1 MYIRRKGIIMRKT
14 FNALDISRKVIA
26 SRVHEGDICIDAT
39 AGRGNDTAYLC
50 GLAGESG
57 KVIAFDIQQEAIDST
72 AKLLE
77 EKGLSSRA
85 ELILGSHTQMD
96 SYAEEGT
103 VSCITF
109 NFGWLPGGDH
119 EVFPRKETSVPAVRQ
134 ALEILRPGGI
144 LTLCLYYGRNNGYQE
159 RDALLELV
167 RGLDHR
173 RFTVMEV
180 SFSNRVNDPPIPIW
194 IVKEG

>member
-1 MYIRRKGIIMRKT
+1 MSRDW
-14 FNALDISRKVIA
+14 NALGVTHRFLADHVKPGSFAV
-26 SRVHEGDICIDAT
+26 DAT
-39 AGRGNDTAYLC
+39 AGNGGDTAFLC
-50 GLAGESG
+50 RLVGEGGRVLAMDIQPQAVENTRARLLAEGLADIGQVVLADHARLGQLVPPES
-57 KVIAFDIQQEAIDST
+57 AD
-72 AKLLE
+72 
-77 EKGLSSRA
+77 
-85 ELILGSHTQMD
+85 
-96 SYAEEGT
+96 
-103 VSCITF
+103 CIVF

-119 EVFPRKETSVPAVRQ
+119 EVFTRKETSVPAVRQ
-134 ALEILRPGGI
+134 ALESLRPGGI

>member
-109 NFGWLPGGDH
+109 NFGWLPGADH
-119 EVFPRKETSVPAVRQ
+119 AVFSTAGSSTP
-134 ALEILRPGGI
+134 ALEAALTALRPGGVLSAI
-144 LTLCLYYGRNNGYQE
+144 LYSGRVIGSDEKRHILQWARALPLTKCTVLVCDFANWADTAPLPCL
-159 RDALLELV
+159 LL
-167 RGLDHR
+167 
-173 RFTVMEV
+173 
-180 SFSNRVNDPPIPIW
+180 
-194 IVKEG
+194 KK

>member
-26 SRVHEGDICIDAT
+26 SRIHEGDICIDAT

-57 KVIAFDIQQEAIDST
+57 KIIAFDIQQEAIDST

-109 NFGWLPGGDH
+109 NFGWLPAADAQRYSRTAL
-119 EVFPRKETSVPAVRQ
+119 PSVSSASFTPK
-134 ALEILRPGGI
+134 
-144 LTLCLYYGRNNGYQE
+144 
-159 RDALLELV
+159 LLK
-167 RGLDHR
+167 
-173 RFTVMEV
+173 TTA
-180 SFSNRVNDPPIPIW
+180 SA
-194 IVKEG
+194 